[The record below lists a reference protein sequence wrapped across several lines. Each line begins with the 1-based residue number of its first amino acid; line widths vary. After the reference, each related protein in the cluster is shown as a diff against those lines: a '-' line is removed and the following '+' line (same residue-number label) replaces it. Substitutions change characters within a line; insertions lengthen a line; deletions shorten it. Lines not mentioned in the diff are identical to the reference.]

1 MDCRSSTLISQGK
14 VLFVGSHNNYFNLLF
29 IVICVVLLLFG
40 VFFFFVQKSSD
51 TPILLNLNQMKAT
64 KKVIFGLCK
73 EYVGVRKVAPP
84 LQGYQVE
91 LYPVCEMIVREQRQ
105 HQIYLPTLDLMIKLD
120 GRPFCGNVIW
130 QLLYIYI

>member
-1 MDCRSSTLISQGK
+1 MYVLSS
-14 VLFVGSHNNYFNLLF
+14 FW
-29 IVICVVLLLFG
+29 C
-40 VFFFFVQKSSD
+40 FFFFVQKSSD

-64 KKVIFGLCK
+64 KKVIFGVCK

-91 LYPVCEMIVREQRQ
+91 LYPVCEMIVREQRL

-130 QLLYIYI
+130 RLFFTYIFFYGEVKWI